1 MLNIQ
6 YRPRSAGRWRAAP
19 VGTLNSVLPPSRTYP
34 DFVSLKLDRHV
45 FPFTAIV
52 GQESMKLALI
62 LNAIVPTIGG
72 VLIRGE
78 KGTGKSTAVRA
89 LARLLPEHSVV
100 EGCHYGCD
108 PEDREGLCIE
118 CRARVA
124 TNGTLPSHKRRMR
137 VVELPINSS
146 EDRVVGT
153 IDIEA
158 ALRAGAKRFEP
169 GVLAEANR
177 NILYVDEVNL
187 LDDHLVDVLL
197 DAAAMGVNVV
207 EREGVSFAHPSRFI
221 LVGTMNPEEGELRPQ
236 LLDRF
241 GLCVDVEGIRDPDQ
255 RVLISERDAA
265 FKKGGH
271 EFANEFAAADQN
283 LSRALGEAMAAVKGV
298 RITTAQARLISS
310 ICVEAEVLGHR
321 ADVVIDHASRALAA
335 YRRHATPSRDDIYDA
350 ATLALAHRARQ
361 PIRRD
366 QEETTSPEQGDEQAG
381 SKDAD
386 ADAGEPQPS
395 DSDAPPESS
404 TEQSASASDSGQQSA
419 GSDQGMTTG
428 GSSGNE
434 SAPDATEL
442 FNLKRI
448 DLPRQR
454 RVRKQGGKRSAAQTP
469 DRRGRYVR
477 ARPKAK
483 VTDLAIDATVR
494 AAAPMQ
500 KERGRLP
507 GERLMLERDD
517 LRQKVRER
525 KIGNLIVFVV
535 DASASM
541 DAEQRMAA
549 TKGAILSLLQDAY
562 VRRDRVAVVIF
573 KNRTAEVVLRPTS
586 SVSLAR
592 RRLEKLSVGG
602 TTPLTHGL
610 MAGYKVVKTE
620 LLRDPTIRP
629 LLVLISDGRGNISMF
644 KEEPLVEAQKI
655 AAMIEAEKID
665 ALVIDSARDY
675 SHLPSVQHLARVAPM
690 YQTYAINACADLA
703 ERMGARYYGLYD
715 LSRDEI
721 ASAVERELR
730 SRTDRS

>member
-1 MLNIQ
+1 M
-6 YRPRSAGRWRAAP
+6 
-19 VGTLNSVLPPSRTYP
+19 SVT
-34 DFVSLKLDRHV
+34 LDRHS

-52 GQESMKLALI
+52 GQDSMKLALI
-62 LNAIVPTIGG
+62 LNAVVPTIGG

-89 LARLLPEHSVV
+89 LARLLPEHEVV
-100 EGCHYGCD
+100 EGCHFGCD
-108 PEDREGLCIE
+108 PNDIEALCVE
-118 CRARVA
+118 CRARLR
-124 TNGTLPSHKRRMR
+124 TQGELPHHKRRMR
-137 VVELPINSS
+137 VVELPINAS

-158 ALRAGAKRFEP
+158 ALRTGSKRFEP

-197 DAAAMGVNVV
+197 DAAAMGVNVI
-207 EREGVSFAHPSRFI
+207 EREGVSFSHPARFI

-241 GLCVDVEGIRDPDQ
+241 GLCVDVEGIRDPDE
-255 RVLISERDAA
+255 RVLIAERDAA
-265 FKKGGH
+265 FKRADH
-271 EFANEFAAADQN
+271 EFATEFAGADAN
-283 LSRALGEAMAAVKGV
+283 LSRALAEAISRVRDVKVTPGH
-298 RITTAQARLISS
+298 ARLISS

-321 ADVVIDHASRALAA
+321 ADVVIDHAARALAA
-335 YRRHATPSRDDIYDA
+335 YRRHAAPTREDIYDA

-361 PIRRD
+361 PVRRD
-366 QEETTSPEQGDEQAG
+366 QDDDTTAEHGEQQEG
-381 SKDAD
+381 SQRSEAEG
-386 ADAGEPQPS
+386 GEPQAS
-395 DSDAPPESS
+395 ETDATSDAS
-404 TEQSASASDSGQQSA
+404 TEQSANASDSGQQSA
-419 GSDQGMTTG
+419 GSDTGVTTG
-428 GSSGNE
+428 AAGGQE
-434 SAPDATEL
+434 SAPEALQT
-442 FNLKRI
+442 FNLRRI

-454 RVRKQGGKRSAAQTP
+454 RVRKQGGKRAASQTP

-477 ARPKAK
+477 AEPKEK
-483 VTDLAIDATVR
+483 VSDLAIDATVR
-494 AAAPMQ
+494 AAAPLQ
-500 KERGRLP
+500 RERGRRH
-507 GERLMLERDD
+507 GERLLLERTD

-525 KIGNLIVFVV
+525 KVGNLIVFVV

-586 SVSLAR
+586 SISLAR
-592 RRLEKLSVGG
+592 RRLERLSVGG

-644 KEEPLVEAQKI
+644 KEEPLVEAQKV
-655 AAMIEAEKID
+655 AALIEAEEID

-703 ERMGARYYGLYD
+703 DRMGAHYYGLYD

-721 ASAVERELR
+721 ASAVERELGR
-730 SRTDRS
+730 SR

>member
-1 MLNIQ
+1 
-6 YRPRSAGRWRAAP
+6 
-19 VGTLNSVLPPSRTYP
+19 
-34 DFVSLKLDRHV
+34 
-45 FPFTAIV
+45 
-52 GQESMKLALI
+52 MKLALI

-108 PEDREGLCIE
+108 PDLHEALCVE
-118 CRARVA
+118 CRARLA

-221 LVGTMNPEEGELRPQ
+221 LIGTMNPEEGELRPQ

-271 EFANEFAAADQN
+271 EFANEFAAADHN
-283 LSRALGEAMAAVKGV
+283 LSRALAEAMAAVKGV
-298 RITTAQARLISS
+298 RTTTGQARLISS

-366 QEETTSPEQGDEQAG
+366 QEETTSPEQGDEQEG

-386 ADAGEPQPS
+386 ADAGEPQAS

-404 TEQSASASDSGQQSA
+404 SEQSASASESGQQSA

-469 DRRGRYVR
+469 DRRGR
-477 ARPKAK
+477 
-483 VTDLAIDATVR
+483 
-494 AAAPMQ
+494 
-500 KERGRLP
+500 
-507 GERLMLERDD
+507 
-517 LRQKVRER
+517 
-525 KIGNLIVFVV
+525 
-535 DASASM
+535 
-541 DAEQRMAA
+541 
-549 TKGAILSLLQDAY
+549 
-562 VRRDRVAVVIF
+562 
-573 KNRTAEVVLRPTS
+573 
-586 SVSLAR
+586 
-592 RRLEKLSVGG
+592 
-602 TTPLTHGL
+602 
-610 MAGYKVVKTE
+610 
-620 LLRDPTIRP
+620 
-629 LLVLISDGRGNISMF
+629 
-644 KEEPLVEAQKI
+644 
-655 AAMIEAEKID
+655 
-665 ALVIDSARDY
+665 
-675 SHLPSVQHLARVAPM
+675 
-690 YQTYAINACADLA
+690 
-703 ERMGARYYGLYD
+703 
-715 LSRDEI
+715 
-721 ASAVERELR
+721 
-730 SRTDRS
+730 

>member
-1 MLNIQ
+1 MLD
-6 YRPRSAGRWRAAP
+6 R
-19 VGTLNSVLPPSRTYP
+19 VSVT
-34 DFVSLKLDRHV
+34 LDRHS

-89 LARLLPEHSVV
+89 LARLLPEHDVV
-100 EGCHYGCD
+100 EGCHFGCD
-108 PEDREGLCIE
+108 PSDAEALCVE
-118 CRARVA
+118 CRARLKA
-124 TNGTLPSHKRRMR
+124 AGMLPHHKRRMR
-137 VVELPINSS
+137 VVELPINAS

-158 ALRAGAKRFEP
+158 ALRSGARRFEP

-197 DAAAMGVNVV
+197 DAAAMGVNVI
-207 EREGVSFAHPSRFI
+207 EREGVSFSHPSRFI

-241 GLCVDVEGIRDPDQ
+241 GLCVDVEGIRDPDD
-255 RVLISERDAA
+255 RVLIAERDAA
-265 FKKGGH
+265 FKRGDH
-271 EFANEFAAADQN
+271 EFGNEFAAADNN
-283 LSRALGEAMAAVKGV
+283 LARALAEAIARIKFV
-298 RITTAQARLISS
+298 RLTAGHARLISA
-310 ICVEAEVLGHR
+310 ICVEADVLGHR
-321 ADVVIDHASRALAA
+321 ADVVIDHAARAVAA
-335 YRRHATPSRDDIYDA
+335 YRRHNSPTRDDIYDA
-350 ATLALAHRARQ
+350 AALALAHRARQ
-361 PIRRD
+361 PLRRD
-366 QEETTSPEQGDEQAG
+366 QDENTSSEQGEQKDG
-381 SKDAD
+381 SQPAD
-386 ADAGEPQPS
+386 SEPGETQAS
-395 DSDAPPESS
+395 ESESS
-404 TEQSASASDSGQQSA
+404 AEASADQSASSSDSGQQSA
-419 GSDQGMTTG
+419 GADQGVTAG
-428 GSSGNE
+428 GSSGHE
-434 SAPDATEL
+434 SSPEALET
-442 FNLKRI
+442 FNLRRI

-454 RVRKQGGKRSAAQTP
+454 RVRKQGGKRAASQTP

-477 ARPKAK
+477 AEPKAK
-483 VTDLAIDATVR
+483 VNDLAIDATVR

-500 KERGRLP
+500 RQRGRRH
-507 GERLMLERDD
+507 GERLMLERQD

-525 KIGNLIVFVV
+525 KVGNLIVFVV

-592 RRLEKLSVGG
+592 RRLERLSVGG

-644 KEEPLVEAQKI
+644 KEEPLVEAQKV
-655 AAMIEAEKID
+655 AALIDSEDID

-703 ERMGARYYGLYD
+703 DRMGARYYGLYD

-721 ASAVERELR
+721 QSAVERELGR
-730 SRTDRS
+730 SR

>member
-1 MLNIQ
+1 M
-6 YRPRSAGRWRAAP
+6 
-19 VGTLNSVLPPSRTYP
+19 SVS
-34 DFVSLKLDRHV
+34 LDRHSY
-45 FPFTAIV
+45 PFTAIV
-52 GQESMKLALI
+52 GQEPMKLALI

-78 KGTGKSTAVRA
+78 KGTGKSTAVRG
-89 LARLLPEHSVV
+89 LARLLPEHDVV
-100 EGCHYGCD
+100 EGCHFGCD
-108 PEDREGLCIE
+108 PSDVENLCLD
-118 CRARVA
+118 CRARLKA
-124 TNGTLPSHKRRMR
+124 NGALPHHKRRMR
-137 VVELPINSS
+137 VVELPINAS

-158 ALRAGAKRFEP
+158 ALRTGTRRFEP

-197 DAAAMGVNVV
+197 DAAAMGVNVI

-241 GLCVDVEGIRDPDQ
+241 GLCVDVLGIRDPDE

-265 FKKGGH
+265 FKRGDH
-271 EFANEFAAADQN
+271 EFTSEFAAADAN
-283 LSRALGEAMAAVKGV
+283 LSRALAEAIHRVKDV
-298 RITTAQARLISS
+298 RVNPGHARLISS

-321 ADVVIDHASRALAA
+321 ADVVIDHAARALAA
-335 YRRHATPSRDDIYDA
+335 YRRHGSPTREDIFDA
-350 ATLALAHRARQ
+350 ASLALAHRARQ
-361 PIRRD
+361 PLRRD
-366 QEETTSPEQGDEQAG
+366 EDDQATSEPGDEQAG
-381 SKDAD
+381 DKPSEAEG
-386 ADAGEPQPS
+386 GEPQ
-395 DSDAPPESS
+395 
-404 TEQSASASDSGQQSA
+404 ASDSEASTEATADESASSSDTGQQSA
-419 GSDQGMTTG
+419 GSEQGVTTG
-428 GSSGNE
+428 GASGSESS
-434 SAPDATEL
+434 PDALET
-442 FNLKRI
+442 FNLRRI

-454 RVRKQGGKRSAAQTP
+454 RVRKQGGKRAASQTP

-477 ARPKAK
+477 AEPKEK
-483 VTDLAIDATVR
+483 VSDLAIDATVR

-500 KERGRLP
+500 QQRGRQH
-507 GERLMLERDD
+507 GERLMLERQD

-525 KIGNLIVFVV
+525 KVGNLIVFVV

-562 VRRDRVAVVIF
+562 VRRDRVAVIIF

-592 RRLEKLSVGG
+592 RRLERLSVGG

-620 LLRDPTIRP
+620 LLRDPSIRP

-644 KEEPLVEAQKI
+644 KEEPLVEAQKV
-655 AAMIEAEKID
+655 AALIESEDID

-721 ASAVERELR
+721 ASAVERELGR
-730 SRTDRS
+730 GR

>member
-1 MLNIQ
+1 M
-6 YRPRSAGRWRAAP
+6 A
-19 VGTLNSVLPPSRTYP
+19 
-34 DFVSLKLDRHV
+34 LDRHSY
-45 FPFTAIV
+45 PFTAIV

-89 LARLLPEHSVV
+89 LARLLPDQQVV
-100 EGCHYGCD
+100 EGCHFGCHPDD
-108 PEDREGLCIE
+108 PEDWCLDCRE
-118 CRARVA
+118 RAR
-124 TNGTLPSHKRRMR
+124 GGELPVTTRRMR
-137 VVELPINSS
+137 VVELPINAS

-153 IDIEA
+153 IDLEA
-158 ALRAGAKRFEP
+158 ALKEGSRRFEP

-187 LDDHLVDVLL
+187 LDDHIVDVLL
-197 DAAAMGVNVV
+197 DAAAMGVNTV
-207 EREGVSFAHPSRFI
+207 EREGVSVSHPSRFI

-241 GLCVDVEGIRDPDQ
+241 GLCVDVEGIRDPDE
-255 RVLISERDAA
+255 RVLIAERDAA
-265 FKKGGH
+265 FKRGDH
-271 EFANEFAAADQN
+271 DFTNEFAAADSN
-283 LSRALGEAMAAVKGV
+283 LSRALGEAIARV
-298 RITTAQARLISS
+298 RDVRVTAGHARLISS

-321 ADVVIDHASRALAA
+321 ADVVIDHAARALAA
-335 YRRHATPSRDDIYDA
+335 YRRHATPSREDIYDA
-350 ATLALAHRARQ
+350 ASLALSHRARQ
-361 PIRRD
+361 PLRRD
-366 QEETTSPEQGDEQAG
+366 QDETSSPEPGENQEGTKPSESEG
-381 SKDAD
+381 
-386 ADAGEPQPS
+386 GEPQAS
-395 DSDAPPESS
+395 ENESA
-404 TEQSASASDSGQQSA
+404 TEATAEDSASDAEGGQQSA
-419 GSDQGMTTG
+419 GTDQGVTTG
-428 GSSGNE
+428 ASSGHE
-434 SAPDATEL
+434 SAPEATET
-442 FNLKRI
+442 FNLRRI

-454 RVRKQGGKRSAAQTP
+454 RLRKQGGKRSASQTP

-477 ARPKAK
+477 AEPKAK
-483 VTDLAIDATVR
+483 VNDLAIDATVR

-500 KERGRLP
+500 KDRGRLP
-507 GERLMLERDD
+507 GERLRLERDD

-525 KIGNLIVFVV
+525 KVGNLIVFVV
-535 DASASM
+535 DASASI

-549 TKGAILSLLQDAY
+549 TKGATLSLLQDAY
-562 VRRDRVAVVIF
+562 VRRERVAVVVF
-573 KNRTAEVVLRPTS
+573 KKRTAEVVMRPTS

-592 RRLEKLSVGG
+592 RRLERLSVGG

-644 KEEPLVEAQKI
+644 KEEPLVEAQKV
-655 AAMIEAEKID
+655 AALIDAEEID

-703 ERMGARYYGLYD
+703 ERMGAHYYGLYD

-721 ASAVERELR
+721 ATAVERELGR
-730 SRTDRS
+730 GR

>member
-1 MLNIQ
+1 VTT
-6 YRPRSAGRWRAAP
+6 A
-19 VGTLNSVLPPSRTYP
+19 V
-34 DFVSLKLDRHV
+34 DRHTY
-45 FPFTAIV
+45 PFTAIV

-62 LNAIVPTIGG
+62 LNAIVPATGG

-89 LARLLPEHSVV
+89 LARLLPEHEVV
-100 EGCHYGCD
+100 EGCHFGCD
-108 PEDREGLCIE
+108 PNDRENLCAD
-118 CRARVA
+118 CRIRLAEH
-124 TNGTLPSHKRRMR
+124 GSLPSHLRRMR
-137 VVELPINSS
+137 VVELPINAS

-158 ALRAGAKRFEP
+158 ALRTGSKRFEA

-255 RVLISERDAA
+255 RVLIAERDAQ
-265 FKKGGH
+265 FKRGDH
-271 EFANEFAAADQN
+271 EFLNEFMAADEN
-283 LSRALGEAMAAVKGV
+283 LSRALAEAIEAQPQVHVTKGQ
-298 RITTAQARLISS
+298 TRLISS
-310 ICVEAEVLGHR
+310 ICVEADVLGHR
-321 ADVVIDHASRALAA
+321 ADVVIDRAVRALAS
-335 YRRHATPSRDDIYDA
+335 YRRHHTPSREDIYDA

-361 PIRRD
+361 PVRRD
-366 QEETTSPEQGDEQAG
+366 DDETSQSPDQSEQQEG
-381 SKDAD
+381 SKPQDSEAS
-386 ADAGEPQPS
+386 EPQPS
-395 DSDAPPESS
+395 QTESQSEATTDESS
-404 TEQSASASDSGQQSA
+404 SSADTGEQSM
-419 GSDQGMTTG
+419 GSDQGVTTG
-428 GSSGNE
+428 GSSGHE
-434 SAPDATEL
+434 SSPDATEI
-442 FNLKRI
+442 FNLKRL

-454 RVRKQGGKRSAAQTP
+454 RIRKQGGKRSASQTA

-477 ARPKAK
+477 AEPKAK
-483 VTDLAIDATVR
+483 VNDLAIDATVR

-500 KERGRLP
+500 RERGRKH
-507 GERLMLERDD
+507 GERLMLERED

-525 KIGNLIVFVV
+525 KVGNLIVFVV

-629 LLVLISDGRGNISMF
+629 LMVLISDGRGNISMF
-644 KEEPLVEAQKI
+644 KEEPLVEAQKV
-655 AAMIEAEKID
+655 AGLIESEQID
-665 ALVIDSARDY
+665 CLVIDSARDY

-721 ASAVERELR
+721 ASAVERELGR
-730 SRTDRS
+730 QRG

>member
-1 MLNIQ
+1 M
-6 YRPRSAGRWRAAP
+6 
-19 VGTLNSVLPPSRTYP
+19 SV
-34 DFVSLKLDRHV
+34 DRHS

-62 LNAIVPTIGG
+62 LNAIVPNVGG

-89 LARLLPEHSVV
+89 LARLLPDHLVV
-100 EGCHYGCD
+100 EGCHFGCD
-108 PEDREGLCIE
+108 PTDRDALCVD
-118 CRARVA
+118 CRRRLAEQGA
-124 TNGTLPSHKRRMR
+124 LPSHSRRMR
-137 VVELPINSS
+137 VVELPINAS

-158 ALRAGAKRFEP
+158 ALRTGAKRFEP

-187 LDDHLVDVLL
+187 LDDHIVDVLL
-197 DAAAMGVNVV
+197 DAAAMGVNTI
-207 EREGVSFAHPSRFI
+207 EREGVSYTHPSRFI

-255 RVLISERDAA
+255 RVLIAERDAA
-265 FKKGGH
+265 FKRGDH
-271 EFANEFAAADQN
+271 EFMNEFAAADHN
-283 LSRALGEAMAAVKGV
+283 LSRALSEAIAAVKKV
-298 RITTAQARLISS
+298 KITTGQTRLISS
-310 ICVEAEVLGHR
+310 ICVEADVLGHR
-321 ADVVIDHASRALAA
+321 ADVVINNAVRALAA
-335 YRRHATPSRDDIYDA
+335 YRRHASPSREDIYDA
-350 ATLALAHRARQ
+350 ATLALAHRARK
-361 PIRRD
+361 PLNREAADDTASPERSED
-366 QEETTSPEQGDEQAG
+366 QEG
-381 SKDAD
+381 SKSQDTEAS
-386 ADAGEPQPS
+386 EPQPS
-395 DSDAPPESS
+395 ESES
-404 TEQSASASDSGQQSA
+404 TSEATADESQSAADSGQQSA
-419 GSDQGMTTG
+419 GSDQGVTTG
-428 GSSGNE
+428 GSSGQE
-434 SAPDATEL
+434 SMADATEM
-442 FNLKRI
+442 FNLRRI

-454 RVRKQGGKRSAAQTP
+454 RIRKQGGKRSASQAA

-477 ARPKAK
+477 AEPKAK
-483 VTDLAIDATVR
+483 VNDLAIDATVR

-500 KERGRLP
+500 KERGRRH
-507 GERLMLERDD
+507 GERLMLERED

-525 KIGNLIVFVV
+525 KVGNLIVFVV

-620 LLRDPTIRP
+620 LLRDPTVRP

-644 KEEPLVEAQKI
+644 KEEPLVEAQKV
-655 AAMIEAEKID
+655 ASLIESEEID
-665 ALVIDSARDY
+665 CLVIDSARDY

-721 ASAVERELR
+721 ASAVERELGR
-730 SRTDRS
+730 GR

>member
-1 MLNIQ
+1 MSI
-6 YRPRSAGRWRAAP
+6 
-19 VGTLNSVLPPSRTYP
+19 V
-34 DFVSLKLDRHV
+34 LDRHN

-52 GQESMKLALI
+52 GQEAMKLALI
-62 LNAIVPTIGG
+62 LNAIAPNIGG

-89 LARLLPEHSVV
+89 LAKLLPEHRVV

-108 PEDREGLCIE
+108 PDDPDALCHD
-118 CRARVA
+118 CRQRLAA
-124 TNGTLPSHKRRMR
+124 GATLPSHSRQMR

-158 ALRAGAKRFEP
+158 ALKHGSRRFEP

-187 LDDHLVDVLL
+187 LDDHIVDVLL

-207 EREGVSFAHPSRFI
+207 EREGVSIVHPARFI

-241 GLCVDVEGIRDPDQ
+241 GLCVDVDGIRDPDQ
-255 RVLISERDAA
+255 RVLIAERDAA
-265 FKKGGH
+265 FKKGDH
-271 EFANEFAAADQN
+271 VFAEEFAAADHN
-283 LSRALGEAMAAVKGV
+283 LGRAIVEAIAHARGV
-298 RITTAQARLISS
+298 RIRPGQARLISS

-321 ADVVIDHASRALAA
+321 ADVVIERATRALAA
-335 YRRHATPSRDDIYDA
+335 YRRHRTPTRDDIYDA

-361 PIRRD
+361 PVRRD
-366 QEETTSPEQGDEQAG
+366 RDETTNPEQSEDQAG
-381 SKDAD
+381 SQPSETAG
-386 ADAGEPQPS
+386 GEPQAS
-395 DSDAPPESS
+395 TGESETES
-404 TEQSASASDSGQQSA
+404 TTQESATTAESGQQSA
-419 GSDQGMTTG
+419 GADEGVTTG
-428 GSSGNE
+428 GSGSQE
-434 SAPDATEL
+434 SSPDATDI

-454 RVRKQGGKRSAAQTP
+454 RVRKQGGKRAASQSQ

-477 ARPKAK
+477 AKPMAK
-483 VTDLAIDATVR
+483 VVDLAIDATVR

-500 KERGRLP
+500 VERGRVH
-507 GERLMLERDD
+507 GERLRLESQD
-517 LRQKVRER
+517 LRQKIRER
-525 KIGNLIVFVV
+525 KVGNLIVFVV

-644 KEEPLVEAQKI
+644 KEEPLVEAQKV
-655 AAMIEAEKID
+655 AALIEAENID

-675 SHLPSVQHLARVAPM
+675 SHLPSVQHLAKVAPM

-730 SRTDRS
+730 GGSR